1 MGVPNSIRVPYIAYD
16 LGAGRNENDQQV
28 TFVKVICYPVRYSPV
43 NNEISLVG

>member
-1 MGVPNSIRVPYIAYD
+1 MGVLNSIRMSWFTYD

-43 NNEISLVG
+43 NNEISLAG